1 MDMLTY
7 VKNMLNFLPNFNIF
21 LLILLLIAFYYLG
34 KQSCII
40 KQNKKKNANS
50 TNDINIVLDKLHKGK
65 F

>member
-7 VKNMLNFLPNFNIF
+7 VKNMLNILPIFNIF
-21 LLILLLIAFYYLG
+21 LLILLLTAFYYLG
-34 KQSCII
+34 KQSYII

-50 TNDINIVLDKLHKGK
+50 TNDINVVLDKLHKGK

>member
-34 KQSCII
+34 KQSYII

-50 TNDINIVLDKLHKGK
+50 TNDINVVLDKLHKGK